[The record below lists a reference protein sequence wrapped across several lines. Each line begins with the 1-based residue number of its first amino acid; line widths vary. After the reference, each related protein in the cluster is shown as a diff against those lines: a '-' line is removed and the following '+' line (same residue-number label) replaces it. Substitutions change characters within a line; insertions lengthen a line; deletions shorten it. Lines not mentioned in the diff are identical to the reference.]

1 MKMKKSWLNGKNVIL
16 TGASSGI
23 GKEITKILINEFDC
37 LVLGIARN
45 EEKMLNL
52 IEELGEKKEKFS
64 YKLFDVSSKTNWEDF
79 AKFLEKENISV
90 DVLINCAGVL
100 PNFDKFI
107 NYDLKTI
114 ENIINVNFY
123 SAVYS
128 TKALFSNLE
137 KSEKPMILNVSS
149 AGALCAIPG
158 TSIYSASKSALKS
171 FTEALDAE
179 TNKNMRVSVVCPGF
193 TKTDLFRDQ
202 KHKGDKGIIHK
213 ISMPADKM
221 ARKIIRVI
229 KKRCRRAVLGLDAKL
244 INLLYKFFPRSA
256 GRICGKVLKSAKV
269 QLFSDVFK
277 NEESRK

>member
-1 MKMKKSWLNGKNVIL
+1 MKKNWLNGKNVIL

-23 GKEITKILINEFDC
+23 GKEITKILIERFNCF
-37 LVLGIARN
+37 VFGIARN

-52 IEELGEKKEKFS
+52 IEELGNKKEKFS
-64 YKLFDVSSKTNWEDF
+64 YKFFDVSSKTNWEDF
-79 AKFLEKENISV
+79 SNFLNNEKMQI
-90 DVLINCAGVL
+90 DILINCAGIL

-107 NYDLKTI
+107 NYDLETI

-123 SAVYS
+123 SAVF
-128 TKALFSNLE
+128 AI
-137 KSEKPMILNVSS
+137 KSLMPFLNQSKKPMILNVSS

-256 GRICGKVLKSAKV
+256 GRICGKFLKSAKV
-269 QLFSDVFK
+269 QLFADVFK
-277 NEESRK
+277 NEESGK

>member
-1 MKMKKSWLNGKNVIL
+1 MKKNWLNGKTVVL

-23 GKEITKILINEFDC
+23 GKEITKILIERFNCF
-37 LVLGIARN
+37 VFGIARN

-52 IEELGEKKEKFS
+52 IEELGNKKEKFS
-64 YKLFDVSSKTNWEDF
+64 YKLFDVSSKVNWEDF
-79 AKFLEKENISV
+79 SNFLNNEKMQI
-90 DVLINCAGVL
+90 DILINCAGIL

-107 NYDLKTI
+107 NYDLETI

-123 SAVYS
+123 SAVFAIKS
-128 TKALFSNLE
+128 LMPFLNQ
-137 KSEKPMILNVSS
+137 SEKPMILNVSS
-149 AGALCAIPG
+149 AAALCAIPG
-158 TSIYSASKSALKS
+158 TSIYSASKSALKAV
-171 FTEALDAE
+171 TEVLDAE
-179 TNKNMRVSVVCPGF
+179 TDRNMRVSLVCPGF
-193 TKTDLFRDQ
+193 TKTDLFRSQ
-202 KHKGDKGIIHK
+202 KHKTDRGLIHK
-213 ISMPADKM
+213 ISMPANKM

-244 INLLYKFFPRSA
+244 MNVLYKFFPRSA